1 MNNKKAPEK
10 NEDKIQISLPLSR
23 RTLKY
28 ITAIVLLISVVYVAV
43 TAPEK
48 IGSFLSVVLGVLT
61 PFLIGFCLAYVVN
74 LLMRPLEQ
82 FWDFIWRKLKSKRF
96 VNKIKRPLCLTL
108 SFIIVLGVIFAVVFM
123 IIPTLKNTVVSFVGK
138 APQYVSKIDAWYS
151 SVVDFFAKY
160 NFNLPVLALD
170 VDKIGEIVNN
180 VITNYGNSV
189 LDKTVTITASIVAVV
204 VDIVLGVAFAI
215 YLLAQKEKLCRQT
228 TKVVHTLFKKGTAD
242 RMVEITELVN
252 SVFTK
257 FVTGQ
262 LTEAVI
268 IGLLCFIGMVIFG
281 MPYAAIVSVL
291 VGFTALIPMFG
302 AFIGTAIGAFLILFE
317 SPIKAVWFVI
327 FIIILQ
333 QFEGNLIYPRVV
345 GKSVGLPGIWVLVAV
360 TVGGSL
366 FGVLGMLFSVPVC
379 TVMYVLFRKF
389 VNNKNQKY
397 EAEHAQNKE
406 ISRGE

>member
-1 MNNKKAPEK
+1 MNNKKTPEK
-10 NEDKIQISLPLSR
+10 NKENIQISLPLNR

-43 TAPEK
+43 TTPEK
-48 IGSFLSVVLGVLT
+48 IGSFLSAALGVLT

-74 LLMRPLEQ
+74 LLMRPLER
-82 FWDFIWRKLKSKRF
+82 FWSFIWRKLKKKKL
-96 VNKIKRPLCLTL
+96 VNKIKRPICLTL

-123 IIPTLKNTVVSFVGK
+123 IIPTLKDTVVSFVGK
-138 APQYVSKIDAWYS
+138 APQYIGKIDVWYS
-151 SVVDFFAKY
+151 SVIDFFEKY
-160 NFNLPVLALD
+160 NFDLPELNLD

-189 LDKTVTITASIVAVV
+189 LDKTVTITASIVAAV
-204 VDIVLGVAFAI
+204 VDIVLGMVFAV

-228 TKVVHTLFKKGTAD
+228 TKVVHTLFKKNTAN
-242 RMVEITELVN
+242 RMVQITELVN

-268 IGLLCFIGMVIFG
+268 IGLLCFIGMMIFG

-302 AFIGTAIGAFLILFE
+302 AFIGTGIGAFLILFE
-317 SPIKAVWFVI
+317 SPVKAFWFII

-360 TVGGSL
+360 TIGGSL
-366 FGVLGMLFSVPVC
+366 FGVLGMLFSVPLC
-379 TVMYVLFRKF
+379 TVMYVLFKEF
-389 VNNKNQKY
+389 VNRKNVDAALPKGDEEQ
-397 EAEHAQNKE
+397 ADD
-406 ISRGE
+406 